1 MAAERGRAR
10 SAATRAQAASSVCG
24 ERRIKVN
31 QTHYDYKPKGDAR
44 PYHLNRAVPWV
55 QLKGYW
61 LEQVGFSIDTRI
73 QVRIMQGC
81 LVLTVL
87 TEPHEE

>member
-1 MAAERGRAR
+1 MAKGNSTRSGRA
-10 SAATRAQAASSVCG
+10 AASSVCG

-31 QTHYDYKPKGDAR
+31 QTHYDYRPKGDAH
-44 PYHLNRAVPWV
+44 PYRVNRAVPWV

-61 LEQVGFSIDTRI
+61 LEEVGFSIDARI
-73 QVRIMQGC
+73 QVRVMKGC

-87 TEPHEE
+87 PQEREG

>member
-1 MAAERGRAR
+1 MAKGNSTRSGRA
-10 SAATRAQAASSVCG
+10 AASSVCG

-31 QTHYDYKPKGDAR
+31 QTHYDYRPKRDAR
-44 PYHLNRAVPWV
+44 VNRAVPWV

-61 LEQVGFSIDTRI
+61 LEQAGSRIDTRI
-73 QVRIMQGC
+73 QVRIMKGC

-87 TEPHEE
+87 AHEQEG

>member
-1 MAAERGRAR
+1 MRGAW
-10 SAATRAQAASSVCG
+10 
-24 ERRIKVN
+24 IKVN
-31 QTHYDYKPKGDAR
+31 QTHYDYKPKGDTG
-44 PYHLNRAVPWV
+44 PYHLHRAVPWV

-61 LEQVGFSIDTRI
+61 LEAVGFSIDTRI
-73 QVRIMQGC
+73 QVRIMKGC

>member
-1 MAAERGRAR
+1 MAKGNSTRSGRA
-10 SAATRAQAASSVCG
+10 AASSVCG

-31 QTHYDYKPKGDAR
+31 QTHYDYKLKGD
-44 PYHLNRAVPWV
+44 PGLYHLNRAVPWV

-61 LEQVGFSIDTRI
+61 LEQVGFSIDTRV
-73 QVRIMQGC
+73 QVRIMDGC

-87 TEPHEE
+87 PHEQEG